1 LGFALLV
8 AALIANGESAFAG
21 PLSALTPRAA
31 TPLTSAAPAAS
42 SAAPPEKIAPDSPR
56 AAMSDFT
63 KLTRAGDY
71 GKAARYLDLTAVD
84 QSDGPVLAKHLREV
98 LDRHLWIDVDKLSP
112 ESHGDTEDGQAPDR
126 EELGN
131 VTGAAGKPVPV
142 LLVRKVDARGARW
155 VFSAATVGH
164 IDEWYE
170 HLENRWLLDHLPK
183 MLLGFGPR
191 ELRWWQWLALA
202 PLLILGWLLGFAIT
216 RLSGVVIHRVM
227 SAHGAETMRRMRG
240 PATLAWM
247 IVACYAL
254 LPWLGL
260 YEPAD
265 AFVRRGFSAALLIA
279 FFWAL
284 WRAVELSQHAVSS
297 AQWAKN
303 SLTAHSLLLLAAR
316 LGKFAVAAFASVA
329 VLAEL
334 GYSVTSIITG
344 LGIGGIALALAA
356 QKTVENL
363 FGAFSL
369 AVDRPFREGDFI
381 QVDNVSGTVEV
392 IGLRSTRIR
401 TVDRTLIT
409 IPNGK
414 LADMR
419 IETVSARDR
428 IRFYAL
434 IGVVHSASARVGEI
448 ISGIEALLR
457 DNEVITKS
465 SISVRLIAITDS
477 ALNLELSAICEL
489 TDYDRFMSV
498 RQALLLGVIEVVEQ
512 FGAALAHPT
521 RNIELDPDF
530 TRQILEKRG

>member
-1 LGFALLV
+1 
-8 AALIANGESAFAG
+8 
-21 PLSALTPRAA
+21 
-31 TPLTSAAPAAS
+31 
-42 SAAPPEKIAPDSPR
+42 
-56 AAMSDFT
+56 
-63 KLTRAGDY
+63 
-71 GKAARYLDLTAVD
+71 
-84 QSDGPVLAKHLREV
+84 
-98 LDRHLWIDVDKLSP
+98 
-112 ESHGDTEDGQAPDR
+112 
-126 EELGN
+126 
-131 VTGAAGKPVPV
+131 
-142 LLVRKVDARGARW
+142 
-155 VFSAATVGH
+155 
-164 IDEWYE
+164 
-170 HLENRWLLDHLPK
+170 
-183 MLLGFGPR
+183 
-191 ELRWWQWLALA
+191 
-202 PLLILGWLLGFAIT
+202 
-216 RLSGVVIHRVM
+216 
-227 SAHGAETMRRMRG
+227 
-240 PATLAWM
+240 
-247 IVACYAL
+247 
-254 LPWLGL
+254 
-260 YEPAD
+260 
-265 AFVRRGFSAALLIA
+265 
-279 FFWAL
+279 
-284 WRAVELSQHAVSS
+284 
-297 AQWAKN
+297 
-303 SLTAHSLLLLAAR
+303 
-316 LGKFAVAAFASVA
+316 
-329 VLAEL
+329 
-334 GYSVTSIITG
+334 
-344 LGIGGIALALAA
+344 
-356 QKTVENL
+356 
-363 FGAFSL
+363 
-369 AVDRPFREGDFI
+369 I